1 MVGDGVFIRKTI
13 SPYDITPGDNP
24 RSLITQ
30 VQLKGDNYDEW
41 ARSLRTALRA
51 RKKFG
56 FIDGTLLRP
65 EEGSANLEDWW
76 TNNSLLVSWIMN
88 TVEPALRSTIS
99 HMEVAQDLWDDIKER
114 FSIMNG
120 PRIQQLKAEL
130 VECKQKGLT
139 IVTYYGKLKKL
150 WEELGNCEQIPS
162 CKCGLCTCNLGSML
176 EKKRE
181 EEKVHQFLMGLDET
195 VYATV
200 RSNLLAQDPLPT
212 LNKVYST
219 LVQEERVH
227 TVTRAKDE
235 KGEVMAFAVQGGS
248 RYKDKNGGKEKIGT
262 CIHCNRPGHDSESCF
277 QIIGYP
283 EWWGERPRGP
293 GKGNGRGK
301 PGQHFAGSSG
311 KGREATA
318 KAHATQA
325 TMIGI
330 GGNGDGSNTTH
341 NAINGLTGEQWQT
354 LVSLLNT
361 AKLGGTEKLNGK
373 CSIFSWIIDT

>member
-1 MVGDGVFIRKTI
+1 MERNYQT
-13 SPYDITPGDNP
+13 
-24 RSLITQ
+24 
-30 VQLKGDNYDEW
+30 QLKFSNKIANLQVGHLEM
-41 ARSLRTALRA
+41 ARVSGGGNRNLTIAGREKDIVKNSYRERKKERGSTAYISGQSLRTALRA

-65 EEGSANLEDWW
+65 KEGSADLEDWW

-99 HMEVAQDLWDDIKER
+99 HMEVAQDLWDDMKER

-130 VECKQKGLT
+130 IECKQKGLT
-139 IVTYYGKLKKL
+139 I
-150 WEELGNCEQIPS
+150 IPS

-181 EEKVHQFLMGLDET
+181 EEKVHQFLTGLDEI
-195 VYATV
+195 VYTTV
-200 RSNLLAQDPLPT
+200 RSNLRAQDPLPT

-227 TVTRAKDE
+227 TVTLAKDE
-235 KGEVMAFAVQGGS
+235 KREVMAFAVQGGS
-248 RYKDKNGGKEKIGT
+248 RYKDKIGGKENIGT

-283 EWWGERPRGP
+283 EWWE
-293 GKGNGRGK
+293 
-301 PGQHFAGSSG
+301 
-311 KGREATA
+311 
-318 KAHATQA
+318 
-325 TMIGI
+325 
-330 GGNGDGSNTTH
+330 
-341 NAINGLTGEQWQT
+341 NA
-354 LVSLLNT
+354 LVV
-361 AKLGGTEKLNGK
+361 
-373 CSIFSWIIDT
+373 